1 MPSLSPR
8 ASNAHTYNSDNSS
21 SSSSSNISSM
31 PPTPPS
37 QTPSNLSVQSDL
49 FLNHTHLK
57 PGSNASLLSY
67 EKTINMYRENAR
79 QINDMNIQWNLAIF
93 LYQCSQSQD
102 NKLYLKE
109 AIKIFK
115 SLSFKGHAE
124 AQYGLAN
131 IYASGQLSPSHTSDF
146 SRAFPLFLQA
156 SKHQHPDAAYR
167 AAKCYEDGLGCL
179 KNKSKAS
186 QYYRLAATLNHPG
199 AMYRLGLAEIRGE
212 LGLKRNVRDG
222 YKWLNRSANAAT
234 RDYPQA
240 LHELGLL
247 HEKGLDDIIFKDTA
261 YSVQLYA
268 KAAELGYAPSSYRLG
283 QCFEFGYLACPK
295 DAVSSVYYYTIAARQ
310 GHAPSCLA
318 LSAWYLVGD
327 GDRLQVSEKKAL
339 EWAQLAAEKGL
350 SKAQF
355 ALGYFTEMGIGREK
369 DVSEAMGWY
378 EKAAENGDRKAM
390 ERLKRQ

>member
-1 MPSLSPR
+1 MLTDLKRRLKNSTSSIRSKESYSHDWQNMARSSLSPR

-167 AAKCYEDGLGCL
+167 
-179 KNKSKAS
+179 
-186 QYYRLAATLNHPG
+186 
-199 AMYRLGLAEIRGE
+199 
-212 LGLKRNVRDG
+212 
-222 YKWLNRSANAAT
+222 
-234 RDYPQA
+234 
-240 LHELGLL
+240 
-247 HEKGLDDIIFKDTA
+247 
-261 YSVQLYA
+261 
-268 KAAELGYAPSSYRLG
+268 
-283 QCFEFGYLACPK
+283 
-295 DAVSSVYYYTIAARQ
+295 
-310 GHAPSCLA
+310 
-318 LSAWYLVGD
+318 
-327 GDRLQVSEKKAL
+327 
-339 EWAQLAAEKGL
+339 
-350 SKAQF
+350 
-355 ALGYFTEMGIGREK
+355 
-369 DVSEAMGWY
+369 
-378 EKAAENGDRKAM
+378 
-390 ERLKRQ
+390 